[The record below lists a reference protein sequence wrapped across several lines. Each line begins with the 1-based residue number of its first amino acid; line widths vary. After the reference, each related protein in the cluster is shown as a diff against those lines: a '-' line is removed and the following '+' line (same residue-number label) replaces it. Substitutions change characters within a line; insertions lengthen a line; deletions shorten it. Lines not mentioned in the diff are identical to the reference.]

1 VLGIKKG
8 FSVAWLLAIGMVCAA
23 PARAAGDWVVA
34 QVASFSG
41 TSAQIGNDL
50 RAGAMVAFNAA
61 NARGGVA
68 GRKLR
73 LVVRDDEQQ
82 PDKALAAIRALVE
95 QAKPIALFGLSS
107 NEASLALLQARLPE
121 TLGLPLVGPRAGVAR
136 VMEPGPAQV
145 FVTRASYRDE
155 IKALFQHCEMSG
167 MREVVLVHQKDEV
180 GTEILALADA
190 LATQHG
196 LRLVARV
203 AHDNKAKRDTQAHEL
218 PNVRE
223 AIDAALRV
231 PHQAV
236 LFAVTDPTVMA
247 AMVASYQRD
256 PRHAVMMALSSADGR
271 WIAERVG
278 SDRARGLLI
287 TQTVPAAGSASAA
300 LLRRFAND
308 LKLGGASEEDAAE
321 FTVNSVMLEG
331 YVSAQVLIE
340 GLRRAGSNADPARL
354 GAALQALRGFD
365 IGGFDISFG
374 GSSRQ
379 GSRFVEVAILGR
391 QGELVR

>member
-1 VLGIKKG
+1 MAGTKQG
-8 FSVAWLLAIGMVCAA
+8 TWVAWLITIGMLWAG
-23 PARAAGDWVVA
+23 PTSAAGDWVVA
-34 QVASFSG
+34 QVASFTG

-50 RAGAMVAFNAA
+50 RTGAMVAFNAT

-95 QAKPIALFGLSS
+95 QTKPIALFGLSS

-121 TLGLPLVGPRAGVAR
+121 ALGLPLVGPRAGVAR
-136 VMEPGPAQV
+136 VLESGPGQV

-167 MREVVLVHQKDEV
+167 MRELVLVHQRDEV
-180 GTEILALADA
+180 GSELLALADA
-190 LATQHG
+190 LAAQHG
-196 LRLVARV
+196 IRLVARV
-203 AHDNKAKRDTQAHEL
+203 AYDYKANGAVREL
-218 PNVRE
+218 PNVRD
-223 AIDAALRV
+223 AIDAAFRV

-236 LFAVTDPTVMA
+236 LFAVTDPTLVA

-256 PRHAVMMALSSADGR
+256 PRHAVMMTLSSADGR

-278 SDRARGLLI
+278 SDRARGLLV
-287 TQTVPAAGSASAA
+287 TQTVPAAGNASAA
-300 LLRRFAND
+300 LIRRFVND
-308 LKLGGASEEDAAE
+308 LKQGGVSEDDAAAL
-321 FTVNSVMLEG
+321 TVNSVMLEG

-340 GLRRAGSNADPARL
+340 GLRRAGSNADAARL
-354 GAALQALRGFD
+354 GAALQGLRGFD

-374 GSSRQ
+374 GASRQ
-379 GSRFVEVAILGR
+379 GSRFVEVAIVGR